1 MNRRVFIQGTALAGA
16 ALGLGAGLPQAKP
29 ADKETELRL
38 QDYLRAAYR
47 GKTYSRTA
55 PDTLNLSDRA
65 ELAINGLA
73 GAVDPSLGYE
83 MYFYVNLTCRTPYM
97 QHGSADTTCDPK
109 FAESF
114 PMMRLMSGSSRFSDV
129 EAGHRKAMLSRIQD
143 GLYWNYYD
151 TQRPWRT
158 EHYNLENPA
167 SGRKDDLSNLAG
179 DGRMLRALVTWRELH
194 GDVAWDETIRELVGG
209 LRKIAS
215 QEDDYSYYPDG
226 GWGESFSYP
235 RSGWSRTD
243 RAKGEIEGT
252 EGSVL
257 AYQGHAI
264 QGLARWSQISGDP
277 DALNLAGRLSR
288 YCMLPE
294 FWGGTPDPKKPLPGG
309 RYAVLPDPG
318 CVAGQELG
326 HWVGH
331 FHAKAIALRGILE
344 YGIAANDDRAIE
356 FVRNSYEY
364 SRSLAIPSIGWV
376 NTHPV
381 KNNLCEGCGLG
392 DLVALAIRLSDARVG
407 DYWDDVDAAAR
418 NQLIEGQLVR
428 ADVLENI
435 AALSPSRDA
444 QQLYGGDPT
453 AQHVHPRQEISE
465 NVIQRVLGNYAGF
478 SSPTSIPRPWVMQC
492 CTGNGTQGLYYAW
505 EGILREESGSA
516 IVNLF
521 LNRSGR
527 SVDIDSYLPYQGRV
541 VISVKTASRV
551 AVRVPSWVDARQL
564 RAQVA
569 AAPRPLSWLGNYVIF
584 EDIKPGDQIRLDFP
598 IQETTARYTAASQTK
613 DQATYTCTFR
623 ASTLVDISPRD
634 DSPTSYPLYQRD
646 HLRAPTAPLKTVNC
660 FVAERSI
667 LRW

>member
-1 MNRRVFIQGTALAGA
+1 MNRRDFIHRTALAGA
-16 ALGLGAGLPQAKP
+16 ALSLGVGRAQAKP
-29 ADKETELRL
+29 ADKEIEATL
-38 QDYLRAAYR
+38 QDYLQTAYR
-47 GKTYSRTA
+47 GKTYARSA
-55 PDTLNLSDRA
+55 PDTLNLSERA
-65 ELAINGLA
+65 QLAINGLA

-97 QHGSADTTCDPK
+97 QHSSADTTCDPK

-114 PMMRLMSGSSRFSDV
+114 PMMRLMSGSSQFSDV
-129 EAGHRKAMLSRIQD
+129 EAGHRKAMLSRIQN

-167 SGRKDDLSNLAG
+167 DGRNDDLSNLAG

-194 GDVAWDETIRELVGG
+194 GDVSWDETIRELVGG
-209 LRKIAS
+209 LRKIAI
-215 QEDDYSYYPDG
+215 QQDDYSYYPDG

-235 RSGWSRTD
+235 RSGWSRTN

-257 AYQGHAI
+257 AYQGHEI
-264 QGLARWSQISGDP
+264 QGLARWYQISGDAE
-277 DALNLAGRLSR
+277 ALDLAGRLSR

-294 FWGGTPDPKKPLPGG
+294 FWGGTPDPKRPLPGG
-309 RYAVLPDPG
+309 QYAVLPDPG
-318 CVAGQELG
+318 CIAGQELG

-344 YGIAANDDRAIE
+344 YGIAARDDLAIE

-364 SRSLAIPSIGWV
+364 SRSLAIPRIGWV

-392 DLVALAIRLSDARVG
+392 DLVAIAIRLSDARVG

-418 NQLIEGQLVR
+418 NQLVEGQLVR
-428 ADVLENI
+428 ADLLEKI
-435 AALSPSRDA
+435 AAISPSRDPRA
-444 QQLYGGDPT
+444 QRIY
-453 AQHVHPRQEISE
+453 PRQEISE

-527 SVDIDSYLPYQGRV
+527 TVDIDSYLPYRGRV
-541 VISVKTASRV
+541 VISVKNASRV
-551 AVRVPSWVDARQL
+551 AVRVPSWVDPRQL

-569 AAPRPLSWLGNYVIF
+569 TEPRPLSWLGNYVIF
-584 EDIKPGDQIRLDFP
+584 ENIKPGDQIRLDFP
-598 IQETTARYTAASQTK
+598 IQEIAARYTAASQTK
-613 DQATYTCTFR
+613 DQTTYTCTFR

-634 DSPTSYPLYQRD
+634 DSPTSYPLYERN
-646 HLRAPTAPLKTVNC
+646 HLRGPNAPLKTMNC
-660 FVAERSI
+660 SVADRSI